1 MCEVEM
7 IMGLNESGKT
17 RFLNTYLE
25 MTNVNRERILI
36 LMIGYGN
43 SKLNIN
49 LRNVDIK
56 LKSINSIFEIN
67 EKRIDFLMNM
77 YNPHR
82 TIIEGD
88 YLSVKKIQKLIGES
102 TLKDNLVITSRIE
115 IINPKHIRKMLNYNL
130 NKINSNIIII
140 NNFNRENLNDED
152 LKKLKIMNNNSF
164 LFCIEDFNELYSKFK
179 YYGLIKS
186 DFHKN
191 FFKYFKEYIW
201 LLFDNAPKI

>member
-1 MCEVEM
+1 MCEVE
-7 IMGLNESGKT
+7 IIIGLNRSGKT

-25 MTNVNRERILI
+25 MTNVSKERILI
-36 LMIGYGN
+36 LMIGDGN

-49 LRNVDIK
+49 LKNVYIK
-56 LKSINSIFEIN
+56 TKLINSIFEISDKKIN
-67 EKRIDFLMNM
+67 FLMNM

-88 YLSVKKIQKLIGES
+88 YSSIKKIQRLISES
-102 TLKDNLVITSRIE
+102 SLKHKLVITSRIE
-115 IINPKHIRKMLNYNL
+115 IINTKYMYKTLSYNL

-140 NNFNRENLNDED
+140 NNFDREELNSED

-164 LFCIEDFNELYSKFK
+164 LFCIENFDEVYSKFK

-191 FFKYFKEYIW
+191 FFKYLKEYV
-201 LLFDNAPKI
+201 